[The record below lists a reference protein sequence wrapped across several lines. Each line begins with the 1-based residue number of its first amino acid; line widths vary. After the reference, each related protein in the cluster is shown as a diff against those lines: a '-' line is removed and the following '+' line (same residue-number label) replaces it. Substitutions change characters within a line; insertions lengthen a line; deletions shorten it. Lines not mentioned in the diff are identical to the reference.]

1 MKKSQLKKIIK
12 EEIQNLNKEV
22 IDGDRQMITRGIEN
36 MVSKKMTV
44 GQVIQEIKNAVDQS
58 ENMSD
63 TFKQNLKY
71 SLR

>member
-1 MKKSQLKKIIK
+1 MKDFNIK
-12 EEIQNLNKEV
+12 EWQNIHLNEDA
-22 IDGDRQMITRGIEN
+22 IDGDRQMITRALEN

-63 TFKQNLKY
+63 IFKSNLK
-71 SLR
+71 SNLK

>member
-1 MKKSQLKKIIK
+1 
-12 EEIQNLNKEV
+12 
-22 IDGDRQMITRGIEN
+22 MITRGIEN

-71 SLR
+71 SLERGEKYN

>member
-1 MKKSQLKKIIK
+1 MKKSQLKEIIK